1 MPSILFIFNA
11 SYKCIVTTLP
21 MAKRALA
28 EVQVDTYIAD
38 VLYKVY
44 ASDRAEILVGAG
56 VHILDISA
64 EIETRVFVEDQ
75 DRTSQRGGSDL
86 LAPLPNLRL
95 QGFYAL
101 TPKWALS
108 ATLGWLSI
116 TYDEYDGNFSYVHAR
131 TTYNFTDHFGVSL
144 GYQYV
149 DLDFTRDR
157 DRGETGIEAS
167 FDGPSVVLT
176 YGF

>member
-1 MPSILFIFNA
+1 MRPTMTSRARYWALTFI
-11 SYKCIVTTLP
+11 SRCIVK
-21 MAKRALA
+21 AFKI
-28 EVQVDTYIAD
+28 IA
-38 VLYKVY
+38 
-44 ASDRAEILVGAG
+44 G
-56 VHILDISA
+56 
-64 EIETRVFVEDQ
+64 
-75 DRTSQRGGSDL
+75 
-86 LAPLPNLRL
+86 
-95 QGFYAL
+95 
-101 TPKWALS
+101 